1 MGYLAE
7 VGEGAL
13 LVVRRLFLLL
23 DGAGGKVGTCKLFE
37 SVSSFSICVM
47 VGLRRTILEFLNSMR
62 YSRSRYL
69 AQSFRDV
76 LR

>member
-13 LVVRRLFLLL
+13 LVVSRLFLL
-23 DGAGGKVGTCKLFE
+23 DGAGGKVGTCKLFG

-69 AQSFRDV
+69 SQSFRDV